1 MDQET
6 RRATVQAIRERTT
19 NIAKN
24 LQHCAESA
32 PMLCEEHLLQLHEA
46 TQSIEV
52 ASREVKGAT
61 DQGLAEAGIRVA

>member
-1 MDQET
+1 
-6 RRATVQAIRERTT
+6 
-19 NIAKN
+19 
-24 LQHCAESA
+24 
-32 PMLCEEHLLQLHEA
+32 MLCEEHLLQLHEA